1 LGKYRVPLFPGVE
14 LYACHTRDAND
25 DYTTSTGE
33 VIMNKNNPSL
43 WGIKNLSGE
52 PWYMTPE
59 SGEGKNIDDGAIVPI
74 ASNLSVQFKGV
85 TGKIIKE

>member
-1 LGKYRVPLFPGVE
+1 
-14 LYACHTRDAND
+14 
-25 DYTTSTGE
+25 
-33 VIMNKNNPSL
+33 MNKNNPSL

-59 SGEGKNIDDGAIVPI
+59 GGEGKNIDDGAIVPV
-74 ASNLSVQFKGV
+74 ASNLNVQFKGV